1 MSPTGAVCPTCDL
14 VYVDEP
20 PGNDELAR
28 AYHVANY
35 DSSDEADDAARAYI
49 RAARLT
55 LSKLPRREAALE
67 IGTGTGI
74 FLEHLSRAGFT
85 KLMGV
90 EPSAAAIAAAPEHR
104 RAWIRAAMFDERE
117 FAPESFDLIC
127 CFMTMEHVHDPD
139 AVARSALRLLRP
151 GGAFVVVTHN
161 YRSLVNRIL
170 GKSSPIIDIEH
181 MQLFSRRS
189 VRNLLEASGYSGITV
204 KAFLNTY
211 SLRYW
216 TRLMPLPRG
225 VKQALL
231 RLMTAVG
238 VDQAKLGLNVGNL
251 ISAGF
256 KNA

>member
-1 MSPTGAVCPTCDL
+1 MCHRLMLCPTCDL

-20 PGNDELAR
+20 PGDDELAR
-28 AYHVANY
+28 AYHVAYY
-35 DSSDEADDAARAYI
+35 DSSDEADDAATAYI
-49 RAARLT
+49 GAVHPT
-55 LSKLPRREAALE
+55 LNKLSRREAALE
-67 IGTGTGI
+67 IGTGSGI
-74 FLEHLSRAGFT
+74 FLDHLSRAGFT
-85 KLMGV
+85 RLMGV

-117 FAPESFDLIC
+117 FAPESFDLVC
-127 CFMTMEHVHDPD
+127 CFMTMEHLHDPD
-139 AVARSALRLLRP
+139 AIARSVRRLLRP
-151 GGAFVVVTHN
+151 GGAFVAVTHD

-170 GKSSPIIDIEH
+170 GKRSPIIDIAH

-189 VRNLLEASGYSGITV
+189 IRYLFETSGYSGITV
-204 KAFLNTY
+204 NAFPNTY

-225 VKQALL
+225 VKQSLF
-231 RLMTAVG
+231 RSMTAVG
-238 VDQAKLGLNVGNL
+238 VDQAKLRLNVGNL